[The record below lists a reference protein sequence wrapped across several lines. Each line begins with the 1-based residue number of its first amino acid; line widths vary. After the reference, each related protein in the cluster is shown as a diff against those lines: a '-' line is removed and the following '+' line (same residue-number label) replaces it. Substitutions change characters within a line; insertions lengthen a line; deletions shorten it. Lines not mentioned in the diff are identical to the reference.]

1 MIAMGTFYTNVPMG
15 PSQAMPRS
23 TKAHRSLRARTQALR
38 RAIAAL
44 DLLAS
49 GTVHVRTKV
58 CGREN
63 CRCAQD
69 VNARHGPY
77 HEWSRREDGRLL
89 HSVVTPEQAKLLT
102 EAINNH
108 PKVQQLLDRWE
119 RETAAEILGA

>member
-1 MIAMGTFYTNVPMG
+1 
-15 PSQAMPRS
+15 MPRS

-44 DLLAS
+44 DLLPS

-58 CGREN
+58 CGHKN

-108 PKVQQLLDRWE
+108 RKVQQLLDRRE

>member
-15 PSQAMPRS
+15 PSQAIPRS

-58 CGREN
+58 CGR
-63 CRCAQD
+63 
-69 VNARHGPY
+69 
-77 HEWSRREDGRLL
+77 
-89 HSVVTPEQAKLLT
+89 VVTPEQAKLLT

-108 PKVQQLLDRWE
+108 RKVQQLLDRRE